1 MISDKTDLI
10 VKSNRLVEA
19 SYRLTLVEQ
28 RMILAAIVEARESQT
43 GLADSHVSLEARR
56 FCELFGMRQDSV
68 YGQLKEALDT
78 LYQRSVTVEDVDPVS
93 GKPRVSSFRWI
104 SSKSYIDG
112 AGAVQLRFSQEVVPY
127 ITRLEKEFTSYR
139 LERIGAMSSAN
150 AIRVYELLLQY
161 ARLGERTIETEDLKR
176 LLGLEGK
183 YTKFSMFQKFV
194 IDPSVEQINEFSDIA
209 VSWKPRKTGRKF
221 SHLVFSICYK
231 SMALKAG
238 TGPGE
243 EEKQPP
249 AEVPEEASS
258 KEPRQLLTDKEIQQ
272 LNLAFPA
279 ETWEEAR
286 TRLNGSPA
294 PYVPAA

>member
-1 MISDKTDLI
+1 MISDKNDLI
-10 VKSNRLVEA
+10 VKSNRLIEA

-78 LYQRSVTVEDVDPVS
+78 LYQRSVTIEDVDPVS

-104 SSKSYIDG
+104 SSKSYISG
-112 AGAVQLRFSQEVVPY
+112 AGTVQLRFSQEVVPY
-127 ITRLEKEFTSYR
+127 ITRLEREFTSYR
-139 LERIGAMSSAN
+139 LERIGAMSSPN

-161 ARLGERTIETEDLKR
+161 AKLGERTLETEELKR

-183 YTKFSMFQKFV
+183 YTKFSMFQKSV
-194 IDPSVEQINEFSDIA
+194 IDPSVDQINEFSDIQ

-221 SHLVFSICYK
+221 SHLVFSISYK
-231 SMALKAG
+231 AMKPASEAG
-238 TGPGE
+238 VAA
-243 EEKQPP
+243 KQPP
-249 AEVPEEASS
+249 KTREQHQ
-258 KEPRQLLTDKEIQQ
+258 RLTDKEIAERG
-272 LNLAFPA
+272 LAHPA
-279 ETWEEAR
+279 ESWEQVR
-286 TRLNGSPA
+286 TRLNGSPE
-294 PYVPAA
+294 PYLPAA

>member
-10 VKSNRLVEA
+10 VKSNRLIEA

-68 YGQLKEALDT
+68 YGQLKEALDA
-78 LYQRSVTVEDVDPVS
+78 LYQRSVTIEDVDPVS

-104 SSKSYIDG
+104 SSKSYISG
-112 AGAVQLRFSQEVVPY
+112 AGTVQLRFSQEVVPY

-139 LERIGAMSSAN
+139 LERIGAMSSPN

-161 ARLGERTIETEDLKR
+161 AKLGERTLETEELKR

-183 YTKFSMFQKFV
+183 YTKFSMFQKSV
-194 IDPSVEQINEFSDIA
+194 IDPSVEQINEFSDIQ

-221 SHLVFSICYK
+221 SHLVFSIAYK
-231 SMALKAG
+231 AMRPAPVAG
-238 TGPGE
+238 VAA
-243 EEKQPP
+243 KQATKPI
-249 AEVPEEASS
+249 EQHQ
-258 KEPRQLLTDKEIQQ
+258 RLTDKEISERG
-272 LNLAFPA
+272 LAHPT
-279 ETWEEAR
+279 ESWEQAR
-286 TRLNGSPA
+286 MRLNGSPE